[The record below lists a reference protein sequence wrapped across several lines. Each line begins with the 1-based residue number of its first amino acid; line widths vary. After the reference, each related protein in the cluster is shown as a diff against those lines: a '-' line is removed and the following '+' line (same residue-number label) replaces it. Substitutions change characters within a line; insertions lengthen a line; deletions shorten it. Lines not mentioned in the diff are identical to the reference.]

1 MSLKARIQQDMKDAM
16 RAAEKARLSTIR
28 LILAAIKQREV
39 DERKELDDVEIALV
53 LEKMV
58 KQRRE
63 SISQFEKAGRTDLVE
78 QETAELAVIQPYLP
92 EQLSESELSALIEET
107 LMQSGA
113 TSVKDMGKVM
123 ALLKPRVQGRADMGA
138 VSALIKARLG

>member
-16 RAAEKARLSTIR
+16 RAAEKSRLGTIR

-39 DERKELDDVEIALV
+39 DERKELDDVEVTLV
-53 LEKMV
+53 LEKMI

-92 EQLSESELSALIEET
+92 EQLDESELHTLIDEALA
-107 LMQSGA
+107 QSGA
-113 TSVKDMGKVM
+113 SSIKDMGKVM
-123 ALLKPRVQGRADMGA
+123 ALLKPRIQGRADMGA